1 MSAPPLGR
9 ILGTFTSK
17 DPSEGGKIGEAEGW
31 KMVTKKGRSNELL
44 QPSRVSL
51 FVRHYARLISD
62 VVRTVT

>member
-31 KMVTKKGRSNELL
+31 KMVTKKGRSKE
-44 QPSRVSL
+44 PVFTTDEYR
-51 FVRHYARLISD
+51 FKISAHF
-62 VVRTVT
+62 TL